1 MRKLTRYTA
10 IIALLLSLS
19 GAAHGAAIL
28 KKEQKADFRP
38 AGDGA
43 SGSLTPDDEDG
54 LQELAKKKKK
64 KKKKKKSSAS

>member
-1 MRKLTRYTA
+1 MRNLTRYTSV
-10 IIALLLSLS
+10 IALLLALS

-28 KKEQKADFRP
+28 RQEKKADFRP
-38 AGDGA
+38 ASDGA
-43 SGSLTPDDEDG
+43 SNGLNPDDDDG

>member
-1 MRKLTRYTA
+1 MKA
-10 IIALLLSLS
+10 FIALLLALS

-28 KKEQKADFRP
+28 NQEKKADFRP
-38 AGDGA
+38 ASDGA
-43 SGSLTPDDEDG
+43 SDSLSPDDDDG